1 MKKYSF
7 YGIEW
12 EELETVKGI
21 LRNNGY
27 HFREDEN
34 SSATIFDHRDKIV
47 GEIYKIGGLVFS
59 GIPNLNS
66 YDSDLEKVL
75 DKYLIE
81 QEGRDPSPSAKLLR
95 SSKSNT

>member
-34 SSATIFDHRDKIV
+34 SSATIFDHGD
-47 GEIYKIGGLVFS
+47 KIGGLVFS